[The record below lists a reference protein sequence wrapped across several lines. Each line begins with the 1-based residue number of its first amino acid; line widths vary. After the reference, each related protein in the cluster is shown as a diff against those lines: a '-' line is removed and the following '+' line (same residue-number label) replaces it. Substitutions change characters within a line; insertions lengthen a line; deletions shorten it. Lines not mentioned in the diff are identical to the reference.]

1 MIHMFDID
9 HTVIRKTSAEYFI
22 RIALIEKIIRFS
34 QVSHLL
40 IDLIK
45 YKLARPDLDFI
56 ENTVK
61 KLAGIN
67 KSDLDRISKICF
79 EKRIKK
85 NIYIGAEKLIKE
97 AQKSGERVI
106 FATSSLDFIIEP
118 MEKYF
123 GVEKSIVCEMEYSN
137 GVTTGSLIGYSSFG
151 PKKKTAAIA
160 WMEKNS
166 IKAEDVCF
174 YSDSYTDLPLL
185 EYCGYP
191 VAVNP
196 DGILAKTAKKKGWKI
211 YKFKEVTR

>member
-45 YKLARPDLDFI
+45 YKLACPDLDFI